1 MVMNKS
7 WAKNGFKG
15 LQDMER
21 AQNEMD
27 HANERKIKKF
37 MKKNGKTI
45 EDDMKAITK
54 SWEGQAFPIV
64 RKLQKKT

>member
-1 MVMNKS
+1 MVMSKS

-27 HANERKIKKF
+27 HANERKIEKF

-45 EDDMKAITK
+45 KQDMEATAE
-54 SWEGQAFPIV
+54 SWEGQAMPIIGN
-64 RKLQKKT
+64 LHKKT